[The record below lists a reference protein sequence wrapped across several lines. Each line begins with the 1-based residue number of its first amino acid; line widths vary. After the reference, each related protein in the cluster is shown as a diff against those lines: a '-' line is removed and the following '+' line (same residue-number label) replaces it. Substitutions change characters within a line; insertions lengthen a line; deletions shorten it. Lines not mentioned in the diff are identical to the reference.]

1 MKTLAMLL
9 ALCSGCFVLPK
20 TTTTTR
26 DLGTEKGEI
35 EHGAVHKVD
44 LVAQLVDSTIEVT
57 ATAERACSRKLYRV
71 IETKKEKH
79 ASYRPNKDARAGLF
93 ALVLAPV
100 TIPISAIGTGIA
112 VLADGDGETTT
123 AHDGIGEEKFSCAT
137 PAAAT
142 EIVLQMPSGTT
153 FKDITDDDGIS
164 RVRIPETE
172 PYKGVIKVTTAG
184 AASTELRY
192 TLAMPAITAVRET
205 VMTCSTLH
213 HVSGKLEVQIGIDDG
228 GRPTRIGVDRGDGQF
243 AKCMNDGLAN
253 LEFSEAHRGVS
264 LVLPFELPG

>member
-26 DLGTEKGEI
+26 DLGTETGEI
-35 EHGAVHKVD
+35 EHGAVNKVD

-71 IETKKEKH
+71 TETRKEKH

-93 ALVLAPV
+93 ALLLAPV
-100 TIPISAIGTGIA
+100 TIPISAIGTGFA

-123 AHDGIGEEKFSCAT
+123 ARDGIGDEKFSCAT

-142 EIVLQMPSGTT
+142 EIVLELPSGTT

-172 PYKGVIKVTTAG
+172 PYTGVIKVTAG
-184 AASTELRY
+184 AAATELRY

-205 VMTCSTLH
+205 VMTCSALH
-213 HVSGKLEVQIGIDDG
+213 HVSGKLEVQLGIDDG
-228 GRPTRIGVDRGDGQF
+228 GRPTRIGVDRGDGPF

-253 LEFSEAHRGVS
+253 VKFSEVHRGVS